1 MAHNANTLKMEHISI
16 EFPGVK
22 ALDDVDFEIS
32 SGEIRGLAGANGA
45 GKSTLMKILSGV
57 NTHYEGKISFNGT
70 EKRIASTKDA
80 KINGIEIV
88 YQEVDSAL
96 VHNVSVA
103 ENIMLNHL
111 VNRMDGKTFVNWKDI
126 RTRAAAALKKLNVDI
141 DLRKNVTELSL
152 SQKQMVLIARAVS
165 ESCKF
170 LILDEPT
177 APLSQKETAELFR
190 IIRELSKTENI
201 GVIFISH
208 RLPEIIELCTSLS
221 VMRDGKMAGNVDLDG
236 KVTPSSI
243 VEMML
248 GRSMEVQKFNERPHT
263 IGETLLSVQDLSEKA
278 NSVRRISFDL
288 HSGEIIGLAGL
299 VGAGKTELC
308 KTLFGDYKKKS
319 GKLLLNGKE
328 IHIKSPTSAVRH
340 GIAFVAEERR
350 KESVFLDDPIYM
362 NLSSTNL
369 NRFVKVQPFVNKKR
383 ERSSARKIIS
393 ELRIKAQNENQ
404 KVAYLSGG
412 NQQKVAVG
420 KWFVSNAKIFIFDEP
435 TKGVDVAAKQEIYQ
449 LIIKLM
455 DEGNAVIYASCEF
468 PEILSISDRVLVMYS
483 GEIAKELQTLQ
494 TDEKELLYYST
505 GGR

>member
-1 MAHNANTLKMEHISI
+1 MAQDVNTLKMEHISI

-22 ALDDVDFEIS
+22 ALDDVDFEVS

-70 EKRIASTKDA
+70 EKRITSTKDA

-111 VNRMDGKTFVNWKDI
+111 VNRMDGKTFVNWKEI
-126 RTRAAAALKKLNVDI
+126 RSRAAAALKKLNVDI
-141 DLRKNVTELSL
+141 DLGKNVSELSL

-177 APLSQKETAELFR
+177 APLSQNETAELFR

-221 VMRDGKMAGNVDLDG
+221 VMRDGKMAGNVNLDG
-236 KVTPSSI
+236 NVTPSSI

-248 GRSMEVQKFNERPHT
+248 GTQ
-263 IGETLLSVQDLSEKA
+263 
-278 NSVRRISFDL
+278 
-288 HSGEIIGLAGL
+288 
-299 VGAGKTELC
+299 
-308 KTLFGDYKKKS
+308 
-319 GKLLLNGKE
+319 
-328 IHIKSPTSAVRH
+328 H
-340 GIAFVAEERR
+340 GG
-350 KESVFLDDPIYM
+350 
-362 NLSSTNL
+362 T
-369 NRFVKVQPFVNKKR
+369 KVQRAP
-383 ERSSARKIIS
+383 SHH
-393 ELRIKAQNENQ
+393 
-404 KVAYLSGG
+404 
-412 NQQKVAVG
+412 
-420 KWFVSNAKIFIFDEP
+420 W
-435 TKGVDVAAKQEIYQ
+435 
-449 LIIKLM
+449 
-455 DEGNAVIYASCEF
+455 
-468 PEILSISDRVLVMYS
+468 
-483 GEIAKELQTLQ
+483 
-494 TDEKELLYYST
+494 
-505 GGR
+505 